1 MTTCILHVGM
11 PKTGT
16 TSIQNSLY
24 HGLEDRR
31 FRYVSL
37 GQVNSAICLIT
48 LFRDHPET
56 AWPFRHSRDW
66 KAKVDRT
73 RRNYDRRLRRALR
86 DSVARGRTPILS
98 AECCWNYSEGEL
110 GRMRDFLA
118 SEGCRAR
125 VIAYVRPIKSW
136 MESMFQQSVKAG
148 RWEMGTD
155 LSKVPGEPGGHR
167 PSLRLA
173 AFERV
178 FGSESIVVRPFVRSA
193 LHEGCVVSDFCRV
206 SGVTLNPR
214 GILRSND
221 ALSADAVRLLC
232 AYNRYFPART
242 AWPELLFRRL
252 EGLAGEPLRF
262 HSDLI
267 AEHRDVIA
275 SETACM
281 RERYGI
287 DISEDL
293 TAHDRGS
300 CIRDPDELFQY
311 PDAALRWLAEASS
324 SAPIA
329 AGQGQ
334 DIARQVAEQVARVEA
349 RPPIGLRAARIVERA
364 RVRLRWVRRGD

>member
-1 MTTCILHVGM
+1 MKTCILHVGM

-24 HGLEDRR
+24 HGLEDPR

-56 AWPFRHSRDW
+56 AWPFRHRRDW
-66 KAKVDRT
+66 KAKVERT

-86 DSVARGRTPILS
+86 SSVAGGRTPVLS

-118 SEGCRAR
+118 SEGFRPR

-136 MESMFQQSVKAG
+136 MESMFQQSVKSG
-148 RWEMGTD
+148 RWEID
-155 LSKVPGEPGGHR
+155 DILSTVLGEPGGHR

-173 AFERV
+173 TFERI

-206 SGVTLNPR
+206 SGVTLGSP
-214 GILRSND
+214 GILRSNE

-242 AWPELLFRRL
+242 TWPELLIRRL
-252 EGLAGEPLRF
+252 EGLAGDPLRF

-267 AEHRDVIA
+267 AVHREVIA
-275 SETACM
+275 SETASM

-293 TAHDRGS
+293 TAHDCDC
-300 CIRDPDELFQY
+300 CIREPDDLLRY

-329 AGQGQ
+329 GGQGQ
-334 DIARQVAEQVARVEA
+334 EIARRVAEQVARIEDRLPV
-349 RPPIGLRAARIVERA
+349 GLRAARILERA
-364 RVRLRWVRRGD
+364 RIRLRWIRRGD